1 MQVKPRPPRRFTLGP
16 RRQQGFTL
24 IEVLIAILVLGFG
37 LLGFALLQTMN
48 VRYVQSANFRTQ
60 ATNLSYELLDQIRA
74 NRVGAAFYLGDYTAT
89 TTKCS
94 PPTGSTIDKAAFMTD
109 WRCRLGKA
117 MGDGA
122 KAKVTRNGTLYTVQ
136 VTWGDERWKADAA
149 DTTFSASTR
158 L

>member
-1 MQVKPRPPRRFTLGP
+1 MNRRSFPRHVTLG
-16 RRQQGFTL
+16 RRQSGFTL

-60 ATNLSYELLDQIRA
+60 ATNLSYEMLDQIRA
-74 NRVGAAFYLGDYTAT
+74 NRVAAPKYVGSYTAT
-89 TTKCS
+89 TTNCA
-94 PPTGSTIDKAAFMTD
+94 PVTDTQLEPATYMTD

-117 MGDGA
+117 LGA
-122 KAKVTRNGTLYTVQ
+122 NATAQIVRNGAQYEVR
-136 VTWGDERWKADAA
+136 VTWGDERWKADAT
-149 DTTFSASTR
+149 DLTFTASTR

>member
-1 MQVKPRPPRRFTLGP
+1 MRPRAE
-16 RRQQGFTL
+16 QGFTL

-74 NRVGAAFYLGDYTAT
+74 NRVGAPFYLGDYTAT

-94 PPTGSTIDKAAFMTD
+94 PPTGKDIAKDTYMTD
-109 WRCRLGKA
+109 WRCRMGKA
-117 MGDGA
+117 LGTGA
-122 KAKVTRNGTLYTVQ
+122 SAKVSRNGTLYTVQ
-136 VTWGDERWKADAA
+136 VTWGDDRWKADAA

>member
-1 MQVKPRPPRRFTLGP
+1 VTRAAYQRRRFSGRT
-16 RRQQGFTL
+16 QQGFTL

-74 NRVGAAFYLGDYTAT
+74 NRVAAPVYVGDYTAT
-89 TTKCS
+89 TTKCA
-94 PPTGSTIDKAAFMTD
+94 PPTGAAIAKDTYMTD
-109 WRCRLGKA
+109 WRCRLGKSL
-117 MGDGA
+117 GA
-122 KAKVTRNGTLYTVQ
+122 ESKASVTRNGNQYSVQ
-136 VTWGDERWKADAA
+136 VTWGDERWKADAV
-149 DTTFSASTR
+149 DTTFTASTR